1 MNTLIERATE
11 SDLPA
16 ILRLQKTCYQS
27 EADLYNDPAI
37 PPLLQTLDSL
47 KEEFSCSTFLKVT
60 DGNSIIASVRTSER
74 DGTVQIGKLIVQ
86 PEFQNKGIG
95 RTLLTAV
102 ESANP
107 KAARFE
113 LFTGHKSLKNLHLY
127 QTQGYVEFRRHS
139 VSDSLTLIFLAKYR
153 TQNGCADKTN
163 M

>member
-1 MNTLIERATE
+1 MNILIERATE

-47 KEEFSCSTFLKVT
+47 KEEFSRSTFLKVT
-60 DGNSIIASVRTSER
+60 VGNSIVASIRASER
-74 DGTVQIGKLIVQ
+74 EGTVQIGKLIVQ

-107 KAARFE
+107 QAVRFE

-127 QTQGYVEFRRHS
+127 QTQGYVEFKRQP
-139 VSDSLTLIFLAKYR
+139 VSDSLTLVFLEKCRA
-153 TQNGCADKTN
+153 QN

>member
-16 ILRLQKTCYQS
+16 ILRLQKMCYQS

-47 KEEFSCSTFLKVT
+47 KEEFFRSTFLKVT
-60 DGNSIIASVRTSER
+60 AGNSIIASVRTSER

-95 RTLLTAV
+95 RTLLTAA

-107 KAARFE
+107 QAVRFE

-127 QTQGYVEFRRHS
+127 EAQGYVEFKRQP
-139 VSDSLTLIFLAKYR
+139 VNDSLTLVFLEKYR
-153 TQNGCADKTN
+153 AQN